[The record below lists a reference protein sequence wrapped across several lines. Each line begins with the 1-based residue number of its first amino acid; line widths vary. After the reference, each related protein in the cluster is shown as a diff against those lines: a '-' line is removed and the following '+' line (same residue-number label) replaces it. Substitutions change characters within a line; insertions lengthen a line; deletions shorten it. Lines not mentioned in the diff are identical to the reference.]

1 MSEVIDL
8 RKLRASEIHAALET
22 IKEQSESSMVKNFV
36 CGIEMHD
43 GSYRLHLAGECERNH
58 NLVLAQAVRIFT
70 ETISR
75 DVVKRLAEEA

>member
-8 RKLRASEIHAALET
+8 RKLRAIEILAALAA

-43 GSYRLHLAGECERNH
+43 GSYRLHLAGECGRNH
-58 NLVLAQAVRIFT
+58 SLVLAQAARIFT

-75 DVVKRLAEEA
+75 DVVKRVAEQA